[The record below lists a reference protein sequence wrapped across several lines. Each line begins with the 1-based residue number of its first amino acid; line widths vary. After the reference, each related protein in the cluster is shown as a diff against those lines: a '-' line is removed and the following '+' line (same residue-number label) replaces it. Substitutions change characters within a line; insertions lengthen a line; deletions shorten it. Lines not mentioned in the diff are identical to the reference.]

1 MLLRYSKENFRIIK
15 SQGIANTLNKN
26 EHFIF
31 IYKNK

>member
-1 MLLRYSKENFRIIK
+1 MLLKGKFQNNKIT
-15 SQGIANTLNKN
+15 GIANTLDKN